1 MNENN
6 NNNFVQEIFHDLF
19 SSMEALE
26 TQNTAV
32 LQFLKDK
39 GIATDE
45 ELASHLEQAGDASSV
60 RWRATRVR
68 LERVFASAAQA
79 EEKAFQA
86 PKAQTPKTPA
96 EQQTSANQQPE
107 NAAEKTQSKEHAA
120 DGGKTKEDVKKE
132 KGGDETKPETTQER
146 RDGAETPP
154 AKVEDNAA

>member
-1 MNENN
+1 MNAHLA
-6 NNNFVQEIFHDLF
+6 QELLNELG
-19 SSMEALE
+19 SSLEALE
-26 TQNTAV
+26 TRNTAL

-39 GIATDE
+39 GIVTDE
-45 ELASHLEQAGDASSV
+45 EIAPYMDQAGNASSV

-79 EEKAFQA
+79 EEKALQA

-107 NAAEKTQSKEHAA
+107 NATEKTQSKEHEA
-120 DGGKTKEDVKKE
+120 DGGKIKEDVKKE

>member
-1 MNENN
+1 MTRQRRRA
-6 NNNFVQEIFHDLF
+6 VLGL
-19 SSMEALE
+19 EALE
-26 TQNTAV
+26 TRNTAL

-39 GIATDE
+39 GIVTDE
-45 ELASHLEQAGDASSV
+45 QIAPYMDQAGNASSV

-120 DGGKTKEDVKKE
+120 DGGKTKM
-132 KGGDETKPETTQER
+132 
-146 RDGAETPP
+146 
-154 AKVEDNAA
+154 